1 MGHFHGGEL
10 AQRVVVVLPVF
21 ELADEGVRHLGL
33 GGQVPGADAVQA
45 AQAVVCAG
53 DVQLLLLAVGVQ
65 VAFGFAVQVVA
76 IEVDQGLLAQHD
88 AVHVAGA
95 VLQQA

>member
-1 MGHFHGGEL
+1 VD
-10 AQRVVVVLPVF
+10 RT
-21 ELADEGVRHLGL
+21 
-33 GGQVPGADAVQA
+33 
-45 AQAVVCAG
+45 VVCSG
-53 DVQLLLLAVGVQ
+53 DVQLPLLAAGVQ

-88 AVHVAGA
+88 AMHVPGA

>member
-1 MGHFHGGEL
+1 
-10 AQRVVVVLPVF
+10 
-21 ELADEGVRHLGL
+21 
-33 GGQVPGADAVQA
+33 
-45 AQAVVCAG
+45 
-53 DVQLLLLAVGVQ
+53 